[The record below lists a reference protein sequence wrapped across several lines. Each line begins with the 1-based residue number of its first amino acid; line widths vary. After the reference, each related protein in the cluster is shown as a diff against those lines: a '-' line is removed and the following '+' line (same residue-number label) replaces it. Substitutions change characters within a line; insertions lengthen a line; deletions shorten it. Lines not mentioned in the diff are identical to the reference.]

1 MARHFARIGSAMTL
15 LDRIEGAM
23 RDAMRA
29 RDNRRTQTLRM
40 AMAAAH
46 NRKIELRRDLTDD
59 EVVEVLGR
67 QVKQRRE
74 SIDVYRAAGRE
85 DRAADEQAEAAIL
98 AEFLPE
104 QLGASELESL
114 ARSAITETGASS
126 PADMGRV
133 MGRLVPQVRGR
144 ADGRV
149 VSDLVKR
156 LLAEGAGA

>member
-59 EVVEVLGR
+59 EVVVVLGR

>member
-1 MARHFARIGSAMTL
+1 
-15 LDRIEGAM
+15 M